1 VLHFG
6 SSCPARKGSPLR
18 RGHDPPALHGRVVDA
33 AILFLA
39 LVTWA
44 CFQLGLNLATTDF
57 GFLIA
62 IVLLSHF
69 DGFVSSVS
77 SDHCRRLPR
86 LLLHGGRQHRER
98 YCAGRPPRQVA
109 RHYGLDAAPT
119 IDVTAARRADEELHR
134 AQAELAHVIRL
145 PTLGELLAL

>member
-1 VLHFG
+1 MPMGADCGRRRTSPGVLHFG

-77 SDHCRRLPR
+77 SRSLPS
-86 LLLHGGRQHRER
+86 
-98 YCAGRPPRQVA
+98 VA
-109 RHYGLDAAPT
+109 STTSSWRSPAS
-119 IDVTAARRADEELHR
+119 R
-134 AQAELAHVIRL
+134 
-145 PTLGELLAL
+145 

>member
-1 VLHFG
+1 
-6 SSCPARKGSPLR
+6 
-18 RGHDPPALHGRVVDA
+18 
-33 AILFLA
+33 LFLA

-62 IVLLSHF
+62 IVLLSLF
-69 DGFVSSVS
+69 DGFVSFLL
-77 SDHCRRLPR
+77 DHCRRLPR

-109 RHYGLDAAPT
+109 RHYGLDAAPA
-119 IDVTAARRADEELHR
+119 IDVTAARRLDEELHK

>member
-1 VLHFG
+1 MVLHFG
-6 SSCPARKGSPLR
+6 SPCPARKGSPLG

-62 IVLLSHF
+62 IVPTALFRQFLL
-69 DGFVSSVS
+69 
-77 SDHCRRLPR
+77 DHCRRLPR
-86 LLLHGGRQHRER
+86 LRQHRER

>member
-1 VLHFG
+1 MIRRRYTAALWIGGNLVFG
-6 SSCPARKGSPLR
+6 ARDLGMLSARSQPRHHRLRLPDRHRATVGLR
-18 RGHDPPALHGRVVDA
+18 RL
-33 AILFLA
+33 
-39 LVTWA
+39 
-44 CFQLGLNLATTDF
+44 C
-57 GFLIA
+57 
-62 IVLLSHF
+62 
-69 DGFVSSVS
+69 FVSFFSIIAVGCL
-77 SDHCRRLPR
+77 DYFF
-86 LLLHGGRQHRER
+86 RQHRER

>member
-1 VLHFG
+1 MIRRRYTAALWIGGNLVFG
-6 SSCPARKGSPLR
+6 ARDLGMLSARSQPRHHRLRLPDRHRATVALR
-18 RGHDPPALHGRVVDA
+18 RL
-33 AILFLA
+33 
-39 LVTWA
+39 
-44 CFQLGLNLATTDF
+44 C
-57 GFLIA
+57 
-62 IVLLSHF
+62 
-69 DGFVSSVS
+69 FVSILL
-77 SDHCRRLPR
+77 DHCRRLPR